1 MLPKSTLKKG
11 DKGPEVQFLFQYL
24 KRFGYFPNE
33 SLSAGNTL
41 FRPAVPFAPE
51 DTSVYDDR
59 MELAVTAFQERQ
71 GLEPTGIVDDQ
82 TIALI
87 QRPRCGV
94 PDYPVTGG
102 DPTLAQGE
110 ADPFVVW
117 GTRWPT
123 RNVTYSFSNTTSDL
137 SVADQRAAVEAAFA
151 RWAAVTPLTFTEIAA
166 EGDIRIG
173 WYTGE
178 HGDGKAFDGPGGSLV
193 NVLAHCFYP
202 PPNGGPIAGDCHF
215 DDAETWSVNLPPS
228 GIDLHTVALHEFG
241 HGLGLDHSSVP
252 SSVMYASHEGP
263 RRELTDDDVY
273 GIQSIYGRRFPWAS
287 LGGTVFQPAVGR
299 NQDGRLEVFV
309 RGNDARLYHIW
320 QVAPGGVWSG
330 WTSLG
335 GAIQGRIAV
344 GRNRDGRLEVFA
356 RGAGGDLRHIWQ
368 TSAGGVWSG
377 WASLGGT
384 IEDPA
389 VEINADGRLE
399 VFVRGNDARLYH
411 IWQTSAGGVWSGWTS
426 LGGAIQG
433 RVTVGR
439 NRDGRLELFA
449 RGTGGD
455 LCHIWQTW
463 AGGIWSG
470 WASLGGAIEDPTVAI
485 NADGRLELFARGA
498 GGDLR
503 HIWQTSAGGIWSGW
517 ASLGGTITS
526 PAAIANAD
534 GRLEVFVRD
543 STSGSLYHIW
553 QVAPGSVWSGWASL
567 GGLLPE
573 GPIVGINRD
582 GRLEAFVRGADSA
595 LWHTWQTAPG
605 NGWN

>member
-356 RGAGGDLRHIWQ
+356 RGARGSAAHLADVGRRCLVGLGLARRDDRGPGRGDQRRRA
-368 TSAGGVWSG
+368 AGGVRPR
-377 WASLGGT
+377 
-384 IEDPA
+384 ERREA
-389 VEINADGRLE
+389 VSHLADVGR
-399 VFVRGNDARLYH
+399 
-411 IWQTSAGGVWSGWTS
+411 GVWSGWTS

-498 GGDLR
+498 RG
-503 HIWQTSAGGIWSGW
+503 SAPH
-517 ASLGGTITS
+517 L
-526 PAAIANAD
+526 AD
-534 GRLEVFVRD
+534 
-543 STSGSLYHIW
+543 
-553 QVAPGSVWSGWASL
+553 
-567 GGLLPE
+567 
-573 GPIVGINRD
+573 VG
-582 GRLEAFVRGADSA
+582 
-595 LWHTWQTAPG
+595 
-605 NGWN
+605 